1 MTVGRT
7 PMISRNARIAWP
19 LLAPA
24 AVLLVVFT
32 FYPTVATLIDALH
45 STPRGRRP
53 AEWVG
58 GGHFATMANDPI
70 FRQAFVNNL
79 IYAAVIIPASMGLAL
94 AMALLVNARIG
105 GRALVRLAFFTPT
118 ILPMIAVANIWMF
131 FYAPDYGLIDQVLGL
146 VGLGG
151 NNLLGM
157 PGTALWAL
165 IVITV
170 WKLAGFFMIFYLAAL
185 QQIPPALLEAA
196 TLEGAG
202 PAQRLRRVILPLLM
216 PTTLFI
222 LINAVI
228 EAFRLVDHV
237 IALTRG
243 GPNNSTQ
250 LLLHYIYQVAF
261 SYWDTGYAAALSVV
275 LLGVLALI
283 ALIQFGVLDKR
294 IHYR

>member
-1 MTVGRT
+1 
-7 PMISRNARIAWP
+7 MITRNARIGIM
-19 LLAPA
+19 LLAPSA
-24 AVLLVVFT
+24 LLLVAFT
-32 FYPTVATLIDALH
+32 FYPTVATLIDSFY

-53 AEWVG
+53 AEFIGVD
-58 GGHFATMANDPI
+58 HFRAMMADPV
-70 FRQAFVNNL
+70 FRGAMVNNM

-94 AMALLVNARIG
+94 AMAMLVNAQIG

-131 FYAPDYGLIDQVLGL
+131 FYAPDYGLIDQFLGL
-146 VGLGG
+146 FGLGG
-151 NNLLGM
+151 NNWLGQ

-185 QQIPPALLEAA
+185 QQIPPSLLEAA
-196 TLEGAG
+196 TLEGAS
-202 PAQRLRRVILPLLM
+202 ATQRLRRVILPLLM

-261 SYWDTGYAAALSVV
+261 SYWDTGYAAALSVA
-275 LLGVLALI
+275 LLAVLALI

>member
-1 MTVGRT
+1 MAVGEKMTA
-7 PMISRNARIAWP
+7 PRNVRIGLL

-24 AVLLVVFT
+24 IVLLVCFT
-32 FYPTVATLIDALH
+32 FYPTVATVIDSVF

-53 AEWVG
+53 SQFIGADN
-58 GGHFATMANDPI
+58 FRTMIADPV
-70 FRQAFVNNL
+70 FLRAFTNNL

-94 AMALLVNARIG
+94 AMALIVNAKIG
-105 GRALVRLAFFTPT
+105 GRGLVRLAYFTPT

-131 FYAPDYGLIDQVLGL
+131 FYAPDYGLIDRFLGL
-146 VGLGG
+146 FGLGG
-151 NNLLGM
+151 NNFLGQ
-157 PGTALWAL
+157 PGSALWAL
-165 IVITV
+165 MVITV

-185 QQIPPALLEAA
+185 QQIPPSLLEAA
-196 TLEGAG
+196 TLEGAS

-250 LLLHYIYQVAF
+250 LLLHYVYQVAF
-261 SYWDTGYAAALSVV
+261 SYWDTNYAAALSVA
-275 LLGVLALI
+275 LLALLALI
-283 ALIQFGVLDKR
+283 ALVQFGVLDKR

>member
-1 MTVGRT
+1 M
-7 PMISRNARIAWP
+7 
-19 LLAPA
+19 A
-24 AVLLVVFT
+24 A
-32 FYPTVATLIDALH
+32 
-45 STPRGRRP
+45 
-53 AEWVG
+53 
-58 GGHFATMANDPI
+58 DPI
-70 FRQAFVNNL
+70 FRRAFVNNL

-94 AMALLVNARIG
+94 AMALLVNAKIG
-105 GRALVRLAFFTPT
+105 GRGLVRLAYFTPT

-131 FYAPDYGLIDQVLGL
+131 FYAPDYGLIDQFLGL
-146 VGLGG
+146 FGLGG
-151 NNLLGM
+151 NNFLGQ

-165 IVITV
+165 IVITI

-185 QQIPPALLEAA
+185 QQIPPSLIEAA
-196 TLEGAG
+196 TLEGAS
-202 PAQRLRRVILPLLM
+202 PVQRLRRVILPLLM

-243 GPNNSTQ
+243 GPNNSSQ

-275 LLGVLALI
+275 LLAVLAFI
-283 ALIQFGVLDKR
+283 AFIQFGVLDKR

>member
-1 MTVGRT
+1 
-7 PMISRNARIAWP
+7 MITRNARIGLL

-24 AVLLVVFT
+24 IVLLVAFT
-32 FYPTVATLIDALH
+32 FYPTVATLIDSVY

-53 AEWVG
+53 SQFIGADN
-58 GGHFATMANDPI
+58 FRTMIADPI
-70 FRQAFVNNL
+70 FHLAFINNL

-94 AMALLVNARIG
+94 VMALLVNARIG
-105 GRALVRLAFFTPT
+105 GRGLVRLAYFTPT

-131 FYAPDYGLIDQVLGL
+131 FYAPDYGLIDQFLGL
-146 VGLGG
+146 FGMGG
-151 NNLLGM
+151 NNFLGQ

-185 QQIPPALLEAA
+185 QQIPPSLIEAA

-202 PAQRLRRVILPLLM
+202 PTQRLRRVILPLLM

-261 SYWDTGYAAALSVV
+261 SYWDTNYAAALSVA
-275 LLGVLALI
+275 LLAVLALI
-283 ALIQFGVLDKR
+283 ALVQFGVLDKR

>member
-1 MTVGRT
+1 
-7 PMISRNARIAWP
+7 MITRNARISML
-19 LLAPA
+19 LLAPS
-24 AVLLVVFT
+24 AVLLVAFT
-32 FYPTVATLIDALH
+32 FYPTVATLIDSFY

-53 AEWVG
+53 AEFIG
-58 GGHFATMANDPI
+58 ADHFRAMMTDPV
-70 FRQAFVNNL
+70 FRGAMVNNM

-94 AMALLVNARIG
+94 AMALLVNAQIG

-131 FYAPDYGLIDQVLGL
+131 FYAPDYGLIDQFLGL
-146 VGLGG
+146 FGLGG
-151 NNLLGM
+151 NNWLGQ

-170 WKLAGFFMIFYLAAL
+170 WKLAGFFMIFYLAGL
-185 QQIPPALLEAA
+185 QQIPPSLLEAA
-196 TLEGAG
+196 TLEGAS
-202 PAQRLRRVILPLLM
+202 PTQRLRRVILPLLM

-275 LLGVLALI
+275 LLLVLALI

>member
-1 MTVGRT
+1 MADPTF
-7 PMISRNARIAWP
+7 RIAM
-19 LLAPA
+19 
-24 AVLLVVFT
+24 
-32 FYPTVATLIDALH
+32 I
-45 STPRGRRP
+45 
-53 AEWVG
+53 
-58 GGHFATMANDPI
+58 
-70 FRQAFVNNL
+70 NNM

-105 GRALVRLAFFTPT
+105 ARGLVRLAYFTPT

-131 FYAPDYGLIDQVLGL
+131 FYAPDYGLIDQFLGL
-146 VGLGG
+146 FGMGG
-151 NNLLGM
+151 NNFLGQ
-157 PGTALWAL
+157 PATSLWAL

-185 QQIPPALLEAA
+185 QQIPPSLLEAA
-196 TLEGAG
+196 TLEGAS
-202 PAQRLRRVILPLLM
+202 PFQRLRRVILPLLM

-243 GPNNSTQ
+243 GPNNSSQ

-261 SYWDTGYAAALSVV
+261 NYWDTGYAAALSVA
-275 LLGVLALI
+275 LLAVLALI
-283 ALIQFGVLDKR
+283 ALVQFGLLDKR
-294 IHYR
+294 THYR

>member
-1 MTVGRT
+1 
-7 PMISRNARIAWP
+7 MISRNARIAWL

-32 FYPTVATLIDALH
+32 FYPTIATLIDALH

-53 AEWVG
+53 SEWVG
-58 GGHFATMANDPI
+58 AGHFRTMAADPI
-70 FRQAFVNNL
+70 FRQAFFNNL
-79 IYAAVIIPASMGLAL
+79 IYAGVIIPASMGLAL
-94 AMALLVNARIG
+94 AMALMVNARIG

-118 ILPMIAVANIWMF
+118 ILPMIAVANIWLF
-131 FYAPDYGLIDQVLGL
+131 FYAPDYGLIDRILGL
-146 VGLGG
+146 FGLGG

-157 PGTALWAL
+157 PGTALGAL

-185 QQIPPALLEAA
+185 QQIPPSLLEAA
-196 TLEGAG
+196 ALEGAS

-243 GPNNSTQ
+243 GPNNATQ

-261 SYWDTGYAAALSVV
+261 SYWDTGYAAALSVA
-275 LLGVLALI
+275 LLAVLAAI
-283 ALIQFGVLDKR
+283 ALVQFGLLDRR

>member
-1 MTVGRT
+1 
-7 PMISRNARIAWP
+7 MITRNARIG
-19 LLAPA
+19 LLLLTPA
-24 AVLLVVFT
+24 IVLLVAFT
-32 FYPTVATLIDALH
+32 FYPTVATLIDSVY

-53 AEWVG
+53 SQYIGADN
-58 GGHFATMANDPI
+58 FRTMIADPI
-70 FRQAFVNNL
+70 FHRAFINNL

-94 AMALLVNARIG
+94 SMALLVNAKIG
-105 GRALVRLAFFTPT
+105 GRGLVRLAYFTPT

-131 FYAPDYGLIDQVLGL
+131 FYAPDYGLIDQFLGL
-146 VGLGG
+146 FGMGG
-151 NNLLGM
+151 NNFLGQ
-157 PGTALWAL
+157 PGSALWAL

-185 QQIPPALLEAA
+185 QQIPPSLIEAA
-196 TLEGAG
+196 TLEGAT
-202 PAQRLRRVILPLLM
+202 PLQRLRRVILPLLM

-261 SYWDTGYAAALSVV
+261 SYWDTNYAAALSVA
-275 LLGVLALI
+275 LLAVLALI
-283 ALIQFGVLDKR
+283 ALVQFGVLDKR

>member
-1 MTVGRT
+1 
-7 PMISRNARIAWP
+7 MITRNARIGIL
-19 LLAPA
+19 LLAPSA
-24 AVLLVVFT
+24 LLLVAFT
-32 FYPTVATLIDALH
+32 FYPTVATLIDSFY

-53 AEWVG
+53 AEFIGVD
-58 GGHFATMANDPI
+58 HFRAMMADPV
-70 FRQAFVNNL
+70 FRGAMVNNM

-94 AMALLVNARIG
+94 AMALLVNAQIG

-131 FYAPDYGLIDQVLGL
+131 FYAPDYGLIDQFLGL
-146 VGLGG
+146 FGLGG
-151 NNLLGM
+151 NNWLGQ

-185 QQIPPALLEAA
+185 QQIPPSLLEAA
-196 TLEGAG
+196 TLEGAS
-202 PAQRLRRVILPLLM
+202 PIQRLRRVILPLLM

-261 SYWDTGYAAALSVV
+261 SYWDTGYAAALSVA
-275 LLGVLALI
+275 LLAVLALI

>member
-1 MTVGRT
+1 ML
-7 PMISRNARIAWP
+7 

-24 AVLLVVFT
+24 AVLLVAFT
-32 FYPTVATLIDALH
+32 FYPTVATLIDSFY
-45 STPRGRRP
+45 STPSGRSP
-53 AEWVG
+53 ARLIG
-58 GGHFATMANDPI
+58 TDHFQTMAADPI
-70 FRQAFVNNL
+70 FRRAFVNNL

-94 AMALLVNARIG
+94 AMALLVNAKIA
-105 GRALVRLAFFTPT
+105 GRGLVRLAYFTPT

-131 FYAPDYGLIDQVLGL
+131 FYAPDYGLIDQFLGL
-146 VGLGG
+146 FGLGG
-151 NNLLGM
+151 NNFLGQ

-185 QQIPPALLEAA
+185 QQIPPSLIEAA
-196 TLEGAG
+196 TLEGAS
-202 PAQRLRRVILPLLM
+202 PVQRLRRVILPLLM

-243 GPNNSTQ
+243 GPNNSSQ

-275 LLGVLALI
+275 LLAVLAFI

>member
-1 MTVGRT
+1 V
-7 PMISRNARIAWP
+7 SRNFLISCF
-19 LLAPA
+19 LLFPA
-24 AVLLVVFT
+24 AVLLIAFT
-32 FYPTVATLIDALH
+32 FYPTVATLIDSVF

-53 AEWVG
+53 ATFVG
-58 GGHFATMANDPI
+58 TGNFERMVADPV
-70 FRQAFVNNL
+70 FHRAFLNNL
-79 IYAAVIIPASMGLAL
+79 IYAAVTIPVSMGLAL
-94 AMALLVNARIG
+94 GMALLVNARIKWRG
-105 GRALVRLAFFTPT
+105 FVRLAYFTPT

-131 FYAPDYGLIDQVLGL
+131 FYAPDYGLIDQFLGL
-146 VGLGG
+146 FGRGGSNWLGQSS
-151 NNLLGM
+151 
-157 PGTALWAL
+157 TALWAL
-165 IVITV
+165 IVITI

-185 QQIPPALLEAA
+185 QQIPPSLLEAA
-196 TLEGAG
+196 TLEGASYL
-202 PAQRLRRVILPLLM
+202 QRLRRVVLPLLM

-261 SYWDTGYAAALSVV
+261 NYWDTAYAAALSVV
-275 LLGVLALI
+275 LLAVLALI
-283 ALIQFGVLDKR
+283 ALFQFGFLDKR

>member
-1 MTVGRT
+1 MK
-7 PMISRNARIAWP
+7 ISRNALISSF
-19 LLAPA
+19 LLLPA
-24 AVLLVVFT
+24 AILLIAFT
-32 FYPTVATLIDALH
+32 FYPTVATLIDSVF

-53 AEWVG
+53 A
-58 GGHFATMANDPI
+58 
-70 FRQAFVNNL
+70 AFVGLDNFERMAADPVFQRAFLNNL
-79 IYAAVIIPASMGLAL
+79 IYAAVVIPASMGLAL
-94 AMALLVNARIG
+94 GMALLVNSRIK
-105 GRALVRLAFFTPT
+105 GRGLVRLAFFTPT

-131 FYAPDYGLIDQVLGL
+131 FYAPDLGLIDQFLGL
-146 VGLGG
+146 FGLGG
-151 NNLLGM
+151 TNWLGQSS
-157 PGTALWAL
+157 TALWAL
-165 IVITV
+165 IVITI

-185 QQIPPALLEAA
+185 QQIPPSLIEAA
-196 TLEGAG
+196 TLEGASYL
-202 PAQRLRRVILPLLM
+202 QRLRRVVLPLLM

-261 SYWDTGYAAALSVV
+261 NFWDTAYAAALSVV
-275 LLGVLALI
+275 LLLVLALI
-283 ALIQFGVLDKR
+283 ALFQFGYLDKR

>member
-1 MTVGRT
+1 MMT
-7 PMISRNARIAWP
+7 RNARIGLL

-24 AVLLVVFT
+24 IVLLVAFT
-32 FYPTVATLIDALH
+32 FYPTVATLIDSVF

-53 AEWVG
+53 SQFIGADN
-58 GGHFATMANDPI
+58 FRTMIADPI
-70 FRQAFVNNL
+70 FHQAFINNL

-94 AMALLVNARIG
+94 VMALLVNARIG
-105 GRALVRLAFFTPT
+105 GRGLVRLAYFTPT

-131 FYAPDYGLIDQVLGL
+131 FYAPDYGLIDQFLGL
-146 VGLGG
+146 FGKGG
-151 NNLLGM
+151 NNFLGQ
-157 PGTALWAL
+157 PGSALWAL

-185 QQIPPALLEAA
+185 QQIPPSLIEAA
-196 TLEGAG
+196 TLEGAS
-202 PAQRLRRVILPLLM
+202 PTQRLRRVILPLLM

-261 SYWDTGYAAALSVV
+261 SYWDTNYAAALSVA
-275 LLGVLALI
+275 LLAVLALI
-283 ALIQFGVLDKR
+283 ALVQFGVLDKR

>member
-1 MTVGRT
+1 
-7 PMISRNARIAWP
+7 MISRNARIGML

-24 AVLLVVFT
+24 AVLLVAFT
-32 FYPTVATLIDALH
+32 FYPTVATLIDSFY
-45 STPRGRRP
+45 STPSARRP
-53 AEWVG
+53 ARFIG
-58 GGHFATMANDPI
+58 GDHFRTMAADPI
-70 FRQAFVNNL
+70 FHRAFLNNL

-94 AMALLVNARIG
+94 AMALLVNAKIG
-105 GRALVRLAFFTPT
+105 GRGLVRLAYFTPT

-131 FYAPDYGLIDQVLGL
+131 FYAPDYGLIDQFLGL
-146 VGLGG
+146 FGLGG
-151 NNLLGM
+151 NNFLGQ

-185 QQIPPALLEAA
+185 QQIPPSLIEAA
-196 TLEGAG
+196 TLEGAS

-243 GPNNSTQ
+243 GPNNSSQ

-261 SYWDTGYAAALSVV
+261 SYWDTGYAAALSVA
-275 LLGVLALI
+275 LLAVLALI

>member
-1 MTVGRT
+1 M
-7 PMISRNARIAWP
+7 MSRNARIGML

-24 AVLLVVFT
+24 AVLLVAFT
-32 FYPTVATLIDALH
+32 FYPTVATLIDSFY
-45 STPRGRRP
+45 STPSGRRP
-53 AEWVG
+53 SRFIGTE
-58 GGHFATMANDPI
+58 HFQTMAADPI
-70 FRQAFVNNL
+70 FRRAFVNNL

-94 AMALLVNARIG
+94 AMALLVNAKIG
-105 GRALVRLAFFTPT
+105 GRGLVRLAYFTPT

-131 FYAPDYGLIDQVLGL
+131 FYAPDYGLIDQFLGL
-146 VGLGG
+146 FGLGG
-151 NNLLGM
+151 NNFLGQ
-157 PGTALWAL
+157 PATALWAL
-165 IVITV
+165 IVITI

-185 QQIPPALLEAA
+185 QQIPPSLIEAA
-196 TLEGAG
+196 TLEGAS
-202 PAQRLRRVILPLLM
+202 PVQRLRRVILPLLM

-243 GPNNSTQ
+243 GPNNSSQ

-275 LLGVLALI
+275 LLAVLAFI

>member
-1 MTVGRT
+1 
-7 PMISRNARIAWP
+7 MITRNARIGIL
-19 LLAPA
+19 LLAPSA
-24 AVLLVVFT
+24 LLLVAFT
-32 FYPTVATLIDALH
+32 FYPTVATLIDSFY
-45 STPRGRRP
+45 STPRGHRP
-53 AEWVG
+53 AEFIGVD
-58 GGHFATMANDPI
+58 HFRAMMADPV
-70 FRQAFVNNL
+70 FRVAMVNNM

-94 AMALLVNARIG
+94 AMALLVNAQIG

-131 FYAPDYGLIDQVLGL
+131 FYAPDYGLIDQFLGL
-146 VGLGG
+146 FGLGG
-151 NNLLGM
+151 NNWLGQ

-165 IVITV
+165 IAITV

-185 QQIPPALLEAA
+185 QQIPPSLLEAA
-196 TLEGAG
+196 TLEGAS
-202 PAQRLRRVILPLLM
+202 PTQRLKRVILPLLM

-237 IALTRG
+237 IALTHG

-261 SYWDTGYAAALSVV
+261 GYWDTGYAAALSVA
-275 LLGVLALI
+275 LLLVLALI